1 MNTVAAIPDHL
12 RRFAAAVAVEKDHLH
27 AEVSRLSHTLQ
38 HFSARCREYDVPQL
52 NGLSDHLFAHCRAI
66 GELVDWV
73 RSTADRIEA
82 ADRGALQRISFDH
95 ALTLTMTTFA
105 VTQRWFPS
113 HWSGFN
119 IGTRLAL
126 HTIWTLR
133 RPVRSLTRNAI
144 GLRAATWLMRSWV
157 VQVAP
162 PYHRW
167 WLRLLWADLPV
178 AVAQTYWQVQL
189 AWAVVLPWQPF
200 PVALRIGY
208 YIQTMQQV
216 LARLQSAADTVVTSL
231 ATVGWLA
238 RFVPGIFG
246 PMTPLLS
253 PLASFGAPSPAVVA
267 MVYRISSSLE
277 AIVQEGAQLVWQ
289 HWQQQTLRWLL
300 PWVSLLPT
308 REQHWHILNQSL
320 VMSTST
326 TTVGVPPTFLFFLS
340 GAQIGSLI
348 GLVSA
353 PRLSEIVQ
361 HPADALAIIES
372 GFWIDAFY
380 YLSHDEIRALVA
392 NLERIDA
399 IARSN
404 LPLRPLTRPAEGPDA
419 EPNGQAAVTVVF
431 PPADTVCDPTKPYQV
446 TPAALQANNHGLIS
460 SYLGEEVR
468 AAQVGQGVYAVGING
483 LSLINMAYSTNGLVS
498 VIETAGGKERIA
510 YNEYYQ
516 TVQERILRLIETLP
530 SGSTLHL
537 TGHSM
542 GGGMCILLSNDPQV
556 QAALAQ
562 RNIQLA
568 SVTTLGAVRPEG
580 EWDDVPSVING
591 QSVIVRHYVDSD
603 DKLAL
608 SVGAGHSDARY
619 RDVVYTLEN
628 GRIDQPSGV
637 HSDYHNLDYS
647 QLPVAVQ
654 TLPFTIDPT
663 QFKLIEVPKPSIND
677 SIDEWNWVQD
687 PLWA

>member
-27 AEVSRLSHTLQ
+27 AEVSRLSNTLQ
-38 HFSARCREYDVPQL
+38 HFSGRCREYDVPQL

-66 GELVDWV
+66 GELVEWV
-73 RSTADRIEA
+73 RSTADRIEV

-95 ALTLTMTTFA
+95 ALTMTMTTLA

-113 HWSGFN
+113 PWSRLN
-119 IGTRLAL
+119 IGARFAL
-126 HTIWTLR
+126 QTIWTLR
-133 RPVRSLTRNAI
+133 RPIHSLMRNAI

-157 VQVAP
+157 VQMAP
-162 PYHRW
+162 PYQRW
-167 WLRLLWADLPV
+167 WLRLLWPDLPV

-216 LARLQSAADTVVTSL
+216 LARLQSAADTAVTSL

-253 PLASFGAPSPAVVA
+253 PLTSFGSPSPAVVA
-267 MVYRISSSLE
+267 MVNRISSSIE
-277 AIVQEGAQLVWQ
+277 AIGQEGAQLVWQ

-300 PWVSLLPT
+300 PWILLLPD
-308 REQHWHILNQSL
+308 REQCWHILNQSL
-320 VMSTST
+320 VTST
-326 TTVGVPPTFLFFLS
+326 RMTIGGVPPTSMFFLYGVQIS
-340 GAQIGSLI
+340 GLV
-348 GLVSA
+348 GLVST
-353 PRLSEIVQ
+353 PRLPEIVQ
-361 HPADALAIIES
+361 YPAEALAIIES
-372 GFWIDAFY
+372 GFWIDAFH
-380 YLSHDEIRALVA
+380 YLSHDEIRALAA
-392 NLERIDA
+392 NLERIGA
-399 IARSN
+399 VALRG
-404 LPLRPLTRPAEGPDA
+404 LPLSLLTRPAEGPDA

-446 TPAALQANNHGLIS
+446 TPAALQANNHSLIS

-483 LSLINMAYSTNGLVS
+483 LSLINMAHSTNGLVS

-516 TVQERILRLIETLP
+516 TVRERVLRLIETLP
-530 SGSTLHL
+530 SDSTLHL

-580 EWDDVPSVING
+580 EWDDVPPVING
-591 QSVIVRHYVDSD
+591 QSVTVRHYVDSD

-628 GRIDQPSGV
+628 GRIDQPFNV
-637 HSDYHNLDYS
+637 HSDYDDLDYS
-647 QLPVAVQ
+647 QLPVVAQ

-663 QFKLIEVPKPSIND
+663 QFRLIEIPKPPVD
-677 SIDEWNWVQD
+677 DWNWVQD

>member
-12 RRFAAAVAVEKDHLH
+12 RRFAAAVAVERDHLH
-27 AEVSRLSHTLQ
+27 TEVSRLSHTLQ
-38 HFSARCREYDVPQL
+38 HFSGRCREYDVPQL

-66 GELVDWV
+66 GELVEWV

-95 ALTLTMTTFA
+95 ALTMTMTTLA

-113 HWSGFN
+113 PWSGLN
-119 IGTRLAL
+119 IGARFAL
-126 HTIWTLR
+126 QTIWTLR
-133 RPVRSLTRNAI
+133 RPIYSLTRNAV

-162 PYHRW
+162 PYQRW
-167 WLRLLWADLPV
+167 WLRLLWPDLPV

-200 PVALRIGY
+200 PIALRIGY

-216 LARLQSAADTVVTSL
+216 LAHLQSAADTVVTSL
-231 ATVGWLA
+231 TTVGWLA

-253 PLASFGAPSPAVVA
+253 PLASFGSPSPAVVA
-267 MVYRISSSLE
+267 MVNQISSSIE
-277 AIVQEGAQLVWQ
+277 TIGQEGAQLVWQ
-289 HWQQQTLRWLL
+289 HWQQQTLHWLL
-300 PWVSLLPT
+300 PWILLLPN
-308 REQHWHILNQSL
+308 REQCWHTLNQSL
-320 VMSTST
+320 VMSTGM
-326 TTVGVPPTFLFFLS
+326 TTVGVPPTVMFFLF
-340 GAQIGSLI
+340 GAQISALV

-353 PRLSEIVQ
+353 SRLPEIVQ
-361 HPADALAIIES
+361 YPAEALAIIES
-372 GFWIDAFY
+372 GFWIDAFH
-380 YLSHDEIRALVA
+380 YLSNDEIRALAA
-392 NLERIDA
+392 NLERIGA
-399 IARSN
+399 VALRG
-404 LPLRPLTRPAEGPDA
+404 LPLSLLTRPAEGPDA

-468 AAQVGQGVYAVGING
+468 AAQIGQGVYAVGING
-483 LSLINMAYSTNGLVS
+483 LNLTNMAYSTNGLVS
-498 VIETAGGKERIA
+498 VIETASGKERIA

-516 TVQERILRLIETLP
+516 TVRERILRLIETLP

-580 EWDDVPSVING
+580 EWDDVPPVING

-628 GRIDQPSGV
+628 GRIDQPFNV
-637 HSDYHNLDYS
+637 HSDYDDLDYS
-647 QLPVAVQ
+647 QLPVVAQ

-663 QFKLIEVPKPSIND
+663 QFRLIEIPTPPVD
-677 SIDEWNWVQD
+677 DWNWVHD

>member
-12 RRFAAAVAVEKDHLH
+12 RRFAAAVAVENDHLH
-27 AEVSRLSHTLQ
+27 AEVSRLSNTLQ
-38 HFSARCREYDVPQL
+38 HFSAHCREYDVPQL

-66 GELVDWV
+66 GELVEWV

-95 ALTLTMTTFA
+95 ALTMTMTTLA

-113 HWSGFN
+113 PWSGLN
-119 IGTRLAL
+119 IGARFAL
-126 HTIWTLR
+126 QTIWTLR
-133 RPVRSLTRNAI
+133 RPIYSLTRNAV

-162 PYHRW
+162 PYQRW
-167 WLRLLWADLPV
+167 WLRLLWPDLPV

-200 PVALRIGY
+200 PIALRIGY

-216 LARLQSAADTVVTSL
+216 LAHLQSAADTVVTSL

-253 PLASFGAPSPAVVA
+253 PLASFGSPSPAVVA
-267 MVYRISSSLE
+267 MVNQISSSIE
-277 AIVQEGAQLVWQ
+277 TIGQEGAQLVWQ
-289 HWQQQTLRWLL
+289 HWQQQTLHWLL
-300 PWVSLLPT
+300 PWILLLPN
-308 REQHWHILNQSL
+308 REQCWHILNQSL
-320 VMSTST
+320 VMSTSMT
-326 TTVGVPPTFLFFLS
+326 IVGAPPNFLS
-340 GAQIGSLI
+340 VVAQISGLV

-353 PRLSEIVQ
+353 PRLPEIVQ

-372 GFWIDAFY
+372 GFWIDAFH

-392 NLERIDA
+392 NLERICA
-399 IARSN
+399 VALRGLS
-404 LPLRPLTRPAEGPDA
+404 LRPLTRPAEGPDA

-468 AAQVGQGVYAVGING
+468 AAQIGQGVYAVGING
-483 LSLINMAYSTNGLVS
+483 LNLTNMAYSTNGLVS

-516 TVQERILRLIETLP
+516 TVRERILRLIETLP

-562 RNIQLA
+562 HNIQLA

-580 EWDDVPSVING
+580 EWDDVPPVING

-619 RDVVYTLEN
+619 HDVVYTLEN
-628 GRIDQPSGV
+628 GRIDQPSNV
-637 HSDYHNLDYS
+637 HSDYDDLDYS
-647 QLPVAVQ
+647 QLPIVAQ
-654 TLPFTIDPT
+654 TLPFTIDPIH
-663 QFKLIEVPKPSIND
+663 FRLIEIEIPIPPVD
-677 SIDEWNWVQD
+677 DWNWVQD